1 MGESEGTVLGL
12 PVTRDVPRS
21 RLLVVQHVDC
31 EHPGTLTPVFEEE
44 QIEVTACNLGGGDDL
59 PDHEPYDALLVLGG
73 PMGAYEEDVYPW
85 LPGELAAIRA
95 AVLSGKPFLG
105 VCLGAQLLARALG
118 AEAYPAST
126 AEVGVDHVTL
136 TSAAVTDP
144 LLTSLPNPLPC
155 FQWHGDTFDLPDG
168 AVLLATSAACRNQA
182 FRWGEHAYGLQFH
195 LEVTVAMVSAWAALP
210 AYCASLEATR
220 GASGPGVL
228 EPEVAAR
235 EAELA
240 AITHSL
246 GERFVHLIRS
256 RAAA

>member
-1 MGESEGTVLGL
+1 
-12 PVTRDVPRS
+12 
-21 RLLVVQHVDC
+21 
-31 EHPGTLTPVFEEE
+31 VFEESGL
-44 QIEVTACNLGGGDDL
+44 EVTACNLGAGDLL
-59 PDHEPYDALLVLGG
+59 PAHDPYDALLVLGG
-73 PMGAYEEDVYPW
+73 PMGAYEEHVYPW
-85 LPGELAAIRA
+85 LPGELASIRA
-95 AVLSGKPFLG
+95 AVVAGKPFLG
-105 VCLGAQLLARALG
+105 ICLGAQLLARALG
-118 AEAYPAST
+118 ADVYPAAT
-126 AEVGVDHVTL
+126 AEVGIDEVAL
-136 TSAAVTDP
+136 TTAATTDP
-144 LLTSLPNPLPC
+144 LLSSLPNPLPC
-155 FQWHGDTFDLPDG
+155 FQWHGDTFELPAG
-168 AVLLATSAACRNQA
+168 AVLLATSPTCRNQA